1 MNYNYK
7 LGVIGAGNMAKAI
20 VSGVVKS
27 GLFKPETIAVSDPN
41 SDIGIDGVVNL
52 KDNRKLAE
60 TCEFLLFAVKPQ
72 IFKQINHDFIECKS
86 KAVISIMAGLTTNY
100 LKTVIPPST
109 SVIRVMP
116 NTPCMVGSGMSC
128 IAANDKDSE
137 SVEIVKEIFASVG
150 EVTVLDESLFDAV
163 TSLSGSGPAYV
174 YLFIDGMIKSGVK
187 SGLPYAEA
195 RKMAYATA
203 RGAAEMVA
211 INANKTLDDLT
222 EAVCSKGGT
231 TIEAVKKFKEQSLEK
246 IIDDAMIACK
256 NRSEELGKI

>member
-52 KDNRKLAE
+52 KDNRKLVE